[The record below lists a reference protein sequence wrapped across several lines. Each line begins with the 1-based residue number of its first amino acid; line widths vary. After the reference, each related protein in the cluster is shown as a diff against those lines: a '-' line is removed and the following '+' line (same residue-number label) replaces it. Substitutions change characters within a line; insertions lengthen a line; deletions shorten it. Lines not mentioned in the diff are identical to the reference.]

1 MRCARSDG
9 FQEEIM
15 KRSLPLFALILS
27 AALFASPALA
37 GPYTDDL
44 SKCLVRSTTPEEKSL
59 LVQWMFATMALHPD
73 VKYLAKVTPAER
85 AKLNQRVAALFESL
99 LTRSCLSEARD
110 ALKNEG
116 TSTFE
121 ASFNILGQVAGRDL
135 ASHPEVA
142 SGFAAFG
149 KAVDSQKI
157 ERALVAN
164 K

>member
-1 MRCARSDG
+1 MRCARSHR

-15 KRSLPLFALILS
+15 KRSLPLFAWILS
-27 AALFASPALA
+27 AALLASPAFA

-99 LTRSCLSEARD
+99 LTRSCLSEARN

-116 TSTFE
+116 
-121 ASFNILGQVAGRDL
+121 
-135 ASHPEVA
+135 
-142 SGFAAFG
+142 
-149 KAVDSQKI
+149 
-157 ERALVAN
+157 
-164 K
+164 